1 MSEYKYNDGSRTDV
15 WVKKM
20 IPVLIHWAQCS

>member
-20 IPVLIHWAQCS
+20 IPVFNSLGTM